1 MTTELDRKLA
11 NKVELA
17 LRRVGI
23 TASWVTI
30 VRSYNP
36 VTSRTTTTETTT
48 PIICTPPVGCIVN
61 RGTLPA
67 SAEGNQSAQSTGL
80 RIITTPSLIGDISPN
95 IGDTA
100 IISSRRYRVVSYE
113 PVYSGDFLQL
123 YKIYLIGVHGI

>member
-23 TASWVTI
+23 SASLVTV

-36 VTSRTTTTETTT
+36 LTSRTTTTETTT
-48 PIICTPPVGCIVN
+48 TIICTPPVGCIVN

-80 RIITTPSLIGDISPN
+80 RIITTPSLMSNVSPH
-95 IGDTA
+95 IGDTV
-100 IISSRRYRVVSYE
+100 IISSRRYRITSYE
-113 PVYSGDFLQL
+113 PIYSGDFLQL
-123 YKIYLIGVHGI
+123 YKIYLIGVNGI